1 MRSPSVFADYYKQHD
16 KFVEDSRDG
25 FQTVG
30 DIAYRDD
37 EGFLYICDR
46 KKDMIISGGMNIYP
60 AEIEAALEAIPDI
73 YEAAVFGIPSEE
85 WGEIVHAVVVG
96 APGRRPRRGGRHG
109 ARPRAPRRLQGAAV
123 DLVARRAAEDR
134 LRQDPQARA
143 AGAVLGR
150 SHVEG
155 LTRSTVSAGAAR
167 RRCVAGPRGCRS
179 WRLAP

>member
-16 KFVEDSRDG
+16 KFEEDSRDG

-60 AEIEAALEAIPDI
+60 AEIEAALEAHPDI

-85 WGEIVHAVVVG
+85 WGELVHAVVVKRPG
-96 APGRRPRRGGRHG
+96 AALDDDGRHRPTPASTSPATRCRARSRGSTSSRRPAPARSSSASCGPPTGPA
-109 ARPRAPRRLQGAAV
+109 ARPRS
-123 DLVARRAAEDR
+123 DLEP
-134 LRQDPQARA
+134 LR
-143 AGAVLGR
+143 
-150 SHVEG
+150 
-155 LTRSTVSAGAAR
+155 
-167 RRCVAGPRGCRS
+167 
-179 WRLAP
+179 